1 MTSNITKSVLL
12 VFHSAGDRK
21 LSIDNLP
28 PLGILSIASYL
39 ENKGIQ
45 CDVLDLTV
53 NPKDKIEP
61 INYDIIGFS
70 INISNRQIS
79 LKTID
84 EIKREFPAKHIIAGG
99 SLCISNPEYFLSNP
113 NIEAIFVGEG
123 EEALYEYLT
132 FDNKEKVKGIYWKK
146 DTDYIYTGKRK
157 WIENLDALPF
167 PALNKVDIKKY
178 NCYPK
183 RKLPI
188 SSIMTSR
195 GCPFNCIFCSHSMG
209 KKWRYRSASNV
220 VNEIKWQVYELG
232 VKEICI
238 FDDNFSLDKRR
249 AEMICNQL
257 IEEKVPIT
265 LQFTNGLRVDCLDYN
280 LLYKLKEAGTWLI
293 GLAPESGNPQVLK
306 KIKKGFNH
314 TQIMHVRKKCKKLGI
329 KTFGFFMIGFPFETK
344 TDIEDTIKYSIEL
357 DCEVVE
363 FNKVVPYSKTELY
376 DIIVKSG
383 YQTDNNPLCV
393 QSYHEGTINTHKVGD
408 LEPEDL
414 KDLIRIAYRSF
425 YLRPRKMVDLL
436 RTFSLRDLFELTYY
450 ALRTKNI

>member
-1 MTSNITKSVLL
+1 
-12 VFHSAGDRK
+12 
-21 LSIDNLP
+21 
-28 PLGILSIASYL
+28 
-39 ENKGIQ
+39 
-45 CDVLDLTV
+45 
-53 NPKDKIEP
+53 
-61 INYDIIGFS
+61 
-70 INISNRQIS
+70 
-79 LKTID
+79 
-84 EIKREFPAKHIIAGG
+84 
-99 SLCISNPEYFLSNP
+99 
-113 NIEAIFVGEG
+113 
-123 EEALYEYLT
+123 
-132 FDNKEKVKGIYWKK
+132 
-146 DTDYIYTGKRK
+146 
-157 WIENLDALPF
+157 
-167 PALNKVDIKKY
+167 
-178 NCYPK
+178 
-183 RKLPI
+183 
-188 SSIMTSR
+188 
-195 GCPFNCIFCSHSMG
+195 MG

-249 AEMICNQL
+249 AEMICDQL
-257 IEEKVPIT
+257 IEDKVPVT

-314 TQIMHVRKKCKKLGI
+314 TQIMHVRKKCKNIGI

-383 YQTDNNPLCV
+383 YQTDNNPLSV

-425 YLRPRKMVDLL
+425 YLRPRKMFDLL